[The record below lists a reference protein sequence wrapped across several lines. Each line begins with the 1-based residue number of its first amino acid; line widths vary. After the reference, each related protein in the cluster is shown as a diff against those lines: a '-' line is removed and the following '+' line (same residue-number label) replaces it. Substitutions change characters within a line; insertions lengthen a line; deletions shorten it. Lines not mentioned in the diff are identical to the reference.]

1 MKKLVILLLII
12 PFFQVVGFSQLHP
25 LVAEQ
30 GYADSILVNGKIVT
44 MDDWSTVP
52 NTPGTIVESMAI
64 KGKRI
69 MALGTNEEMRE
80 LAGPNTRF
88 VDMGNRTVIPGI
100 INPHYHTFSGASRTY
115 GPVVGL
121 TDKSV
126 KLSVVAETTAEA
138 TAKKIHDTVVNAI
151 QVQNIPPGQWITV
164 GMTDN
169 KANPSGTAR
178 GWFYLGKINRRQID
192 GGTENNPV
200 VISMGIQGLF
210 NTAAVEAV
218 KAVFVDW
225 EESTD
230 LENRPGAGRDG
241 YAAVPDRQG
250 LTFEFWWKDEP
261 VEKMAEAL
269 RLYGEDVIKTGV
281 TTVGTRILF
290 PSVVEAY
297 NYLNRQG
304 TMPHRLA
311 YYIESQ
317 RGNFWNLKTI
327 REFYKGSGAPWT
339 THSTGGEM
347 LWLNGMCNEIWD
359 SVVNEVCMGPDMPNA
374 SAEVKAKERC
384 PSPGTKPWESYR
396 TAIVNGW
403 RPVQAHGTSSHGARL
418 YIQML
423 EQAMEE
429 GNFSLEYM
437 RGLRT
442 TLEHNIL
449 LGNVPDVIAGLKKF
463 GIIINVNMGM
473 LGGVP
478 LNMKVYGPELEA
490 FAMPVKTWI
499 NEGIR
504 VTFEGGGNWRPIH
517 TLVTR
522 EVTVMDFGVRP
533 EPGETPEVVV
543 LLPDEAV
550 DRVTALKMT
559 TNWASEYVMA
569 EDTIGSLEPGKYADF
584 AVLDRDF
591 FTIPIDEILDIK
603 VVATGLSGKIVYDI
617 R

>member
-1 MKKLVILLLII
+1 MKRLVFLFLII
-12 PFFQVVGFSQLHP
+12 PCFQVVGFSQLHS

-52 NTPGTIVESMAI
+52 NTPGTIVESMSI

-69 MALGTNEEMRE
+69 MALGTNAEMRE

-121 TDKSV
+121 TDESI

-178 GWFYLGKINRRQID
+178 GWLYLGEINRRQID

-200 VISMGIQGLF
+200 IISMGIQGLF
-210 NTAAVEAV
+210 NTAAVETI

-241 YAAVPDRQG
+241 YAAVPDLQG

-269 RLYGEDVIKTGV
+269 RLFGNDIIKRGI

-304 TMPHRLA
+304 KMPHRLA

-327 REFYKGSGAPWT
+327 HEFYAGSGAPWT

-374 SAEVKAKERC
+374 SPEVKAKERC
-384 PSPGTKPWESYR
+384 PSPGSKPWKVTGRPSLTAGVLSRLTVPPAMAPASTSRCWSRPWRKGISAWSTCVVSGPPSSTTSY
-396 TAIVNGW
+396 
-403 RPVQAHGTSSHGARL
+403 
-418 YIQML
+418 
-423 EQAMEE
+423 
-429 GNFSLEYM
+429 
-437 RGLRT
+437 
-442 TLEHNIL
+442 
-449 LGNVPDVIAGLKKF
+449 
-463 GIIINVNMGM
+463 
-473 LGGVP
+473 
-478 LNMKVYGPELEA
+478 
-490 FAMPVKTWI
+490 
-499 NEGIR
+499 
-504 VTFEGGGNWRPIH
+504 
-517 TLVTR
+517 
-522 EVTVMDFGVRP
+522 
-533 EPGETPEVVV
+533 
-543 LLPDEAV
+543 
-550 DRVTALKMT
+550 
-559 TNWASEYVMA
+559 WASSR
-569 EDTIGSLEPGKYADF
+569 T
-584 AVLDRDF
+584 
-591 FTIPIDEILDIK
+591 
-603 VVATGLSGKIVYDI
+603 
-617 R
+617 